1 MRASWRP
8 AHLLLLHHPL
18 ADDLVDGGLGEGTGD
33 DLASPVTLAVVGD
46 VGGVGP
52 QVAAELADRFAQLA
66 LLGTGAVDVEVELE
80 VFDAGTM
87 RIPLGLTGTYR
98 SARWRCRPQ
107 SLGVAALPPAAT
119 LCHSQPG
126 R

>member
-46 VGGVGP
+46 AGSVGP

-66 LLGTGAVDVEVELE
+66 LLGTGAVDVEVEVEVELD
-80 VFDAGTM
+80 VFDGLQRPEDVAVPAEPLMGLHRRPADQAGV
-87 RIPLGLTGTYR
+87 R
-98 SARWRCRPQ
+98 
-107 SLGVAALPPAAT
+107 AA
-119 LCHSQPG
+119 G